1 MKKFK
6 FHRDKD
12 DSDKELIDKIAV
24 VALDLYLKENEKKY
38 QEIALSALAMFL
50 NSREHKNYALTLA
63 QAALAIYLE
72 SDPDSLIRPMKNYK
86 SLTPMNSNWGN
97 KYFMMRQLPTRKF

>member
-6 FHRDKD
+6 FHRSKD
-12 DSDKELIDKIAV
+12 DSDKELYNKIAV
-24 VALDLYLKENEKKY
+24 VALDLYLKEREKKY
-38 QEIALSALAMFL
+38 HEVAVSALAMYM

-63 QAALAIYLE
+63 QAALAIYLD

-86 SLTPMNSNWGN
+86 SVTPVNSAWGN
-97 KYFMMRQLPTRKF
+97 KYFMMRQLPIRKF

>member
-12 DSDKELIDKIAV
+12 DSDKELLNKIAV
-24 VALDLYLKENEKKY
+24 VALDFYLKEKERKY
-38 QEIALSALAMFL
+38 QEIALSALAMYL
-50 NSREHKNYALTLA
+50 NSREHKNYAHILA
-63 QAALAIYLE
+63 QAALALYLD

-86 SLTPMNSNWGN
+86 SVTPMNSNWGN
-97 KYFMMRQLPTRKF
+97 KYFMIRQLPIRKF